1 MAKFRLSNLKDIS
14 KIVKELMVGLRAL
27 TFADNFES
35 FEADVTIAAGAEI
48 SIRNN
53 LPLTPTRVI
62 IEGQTGNGVLTKGAT
77 AWNENYVT
85 IKNNGAEEVT
95 AKLLFLK

>member
-1 MAKFRLSNLKDIS
+1 MAKFRLSNLKELS

-27 TFADNFES
+27 TFDDNFES
-35 FEADVTIAAGAEI
+35 FEVDVTIAAGAEL

-53 LPLTPTRVI
+53 LQITPSRVI
-62 IEGQTGNGVLTKGAT
+62 IEGQTGNGLLSKGT
-77 AWNENYVT
+77 WNENYL
-85 IKNNGAEEVT
+85 IMKNNGAEEVT

>member
-1 MAKFRLSNLKDIS
+1 MAKFRLSNLKDLS

-35 FEADVTIAAGAEI
+35 FEIDVTIDAGAEL
-48 SIRNN
+48 SVRNQ
-53 LPLTPTRVI
+53 LLLKPTRVI
-62 IEGQTGNGVLTKGAT
+62 IEGQTGNGLITKGT
-77 AWNENYVT
+77 WNDSYL
-85 IKNNGAEEVT
+85 IMKNNGAETVT